1 MSRIQKLN
9 SYLTSDV
16 SIAPLVSFRILF
28 YGLFLFGALRF
39 IDSGWIYELYN
50 NNEFYF
56 KFYGLEWVPN
66 IGSKTMLFIYQIM
79 IVSSLFSLLG
89 LFYRL
94 SASVTFIAFFFYEFT
109 DATNYLN
116 HYYLVLLLLF
126 LLIFLPA
133 NRAFSLDTRFWKIKA
148 YSRIPRYMILI
159 LQLQLAF
166 VYFFA
171 GLAKLNTDWMMQFM
185 PMAVWLPSK
194 SDLPLIGPLLA
205 EPITAVLFSYGGAV
219 YDLSIAF
226 FLFFKRTRPIAYVFV
241 LAFHLMVGLLFN
253 IGLFPWI
260 MILSTTIFFSGKK
273 HTKIL
278 SKIGFN
284 PNKGGNFVIEK
295 IKPVYFGLGLYILF
309 QMILPLRHLM
319 YPGNVLWHEQ
329 GYRFS
334 WRVMLVEKA
343 GVATFKVFDEHD
355 VYLGDVDNKKYLSAY
370 QEKQM
375 AIQPDFILQYAQY
388 LKVKLEEEYE
398 IKNIKI
404 KCDCFAALN
413 GRASQRLVDQE
424 VDLSQEVN
432 GWTAKSW
439 ITPLMDN

>member
-1 MSRIQKLN
+1 M
-9 SYLTSDV
+9 
-16 SIAPLVSFRILF
+16 
-28 YGLFLFGALRF
+28 
-39 IDSGWIYELYN
+39 
-50 NNEFYF
+50 
-56 KFYGLEWVPN
+56 
-66 IGSKTMLFIYQIM
+66 
-79 IVSSLFSLLG
+79 
-89 LFYRL
+89 
-94 SASVTFIAFFFYEFT
+94 
-109 DATNYLN
+109 
-116 HYYLVLLLLF
+116 
-126 LLIFLPA
+126 
-133 NRAFSLDTRFWKIKA
+133 
-148 YSRIPRYMILI
+148 
-159 LQLQLAF
+159 
-166 VYFFA
+166 
-171 GLAKLNTDWMMQFM
+171 
-185 PMAVWLPSK
+185 
-194 SDLPLIGPLLA
+194 
-205 EPITAVLFSYGGAV
+205 
-219 YDLSIAF
+219 
-226 FLFFKRTRPIAYVFV
+226 AYVFV

-284 PNKGGNFVIEK
+284 PNKGSNFAIDK
-295 IKPVYFGLGLYILF
+295 IKPVYFGLGLYIFF

-334 WRVMLVEKA
+334 WRVMLVEKT

-375 AIQPDFILQYAQY
+375 AIHPDFILQYAQY
-388 LKVKLEEEYE
+388 LKIKLEEEYE

-424 VDLSQEVN
+424 VDLSRR
-432 GWTAKSW
+432 
-439 ITPLMDN
+439 